1 MMQEKV
7 ARRGPPAQLQG
18 GRPPP
23 VERKSKTS
31 SELLTTSPHLLAHSL
46 TDLCPA
52 NMSTTLCF
60 LPVGVGV
67 QLLALGRMFVAK
79 LAIFWIFFSS
89 PSAVLTGLLGHV
101 VHSLLLDS
109 NLALS
114 LLIPLL
120 AAEMVVDTLLLVGV
134 WRSARLCLFPWLL
147 LNGAIICGASAG
159 VVSLL
164 VPAILPSLNP
174 SQEDDITDAALEEI
188 NRSLLII
195 LLNML
200 LIFQMVNVSAVVR
213 VMVDMRRKRRV
224 SFSGKVEKKELPP
237 VSMYELPPPPP
248 PTYPEDEELME
259 EGNSSSSFEDIPTV
273 QSSLMENPNIT
284 ITDEGTGDVTR
295 ESWNSLKFTLD
306 KENFA

>member
-1 MMQEKV
+1 
-7 ARRGPPAQLQG
+7 
-18 GRPPP
+18 
-23 VERKSKTS
+23 
-31 SELLTTSPHLLAHSL
+31 
-46 TDLCPA
+46 
-52 NMSTTLCF
+52 MSTLCF

-101 VHSLLLDS
+101 VHSLVLDS
-109 NLALS
+109 NLAFS
-114 LLIPLL
+114 LLIPFL
-120 AAEMVVDTLLLVGV
+120 AAEMVADTLLLVGV
-134 WRSARLCLFPWLL
+134 WRSARVCLVPWLA
-147 LNGAIICGASAG
+147 LNAAIICCASAG

-164 VPAILPSLNP
+164 VPAILPNLNP
-174 SQEDDITDAALEEI
+174 RQEETHVTDAALEEI

-224 SFSGKVEKKELPP
+224 SFSGKVEKKEVPP

-248 PTYPEDEELME
+248 PTYSEDEELME

-273 QSSLMENPNIT
+273 HSSLMENPNIT
-284 ITDEGTGDVTR
+284 IADEGTGDVTR

>member
-1 MMQEKV
+1 
-7 ARRGPPAQLQG
+7 
-18 GRPPP
+18 
-23 VERKSKTS
+23 
-31 SELLTTSPHLLAHSL
+31 
-46 TDLCPA
+46 
-52 NMSTTLCF
+52 MSTLCF

-67 QLLALGRMFVAK
+67 QLLALGRMFIAK

-89 PSAVLTGLLGHV
+89 PSAVLTGLLGHI

-114 LLIPLL
+114 LLIPFL
-120 AAEMVVDTLLLVGV
+120 AAEMVADTLLLVGV
-134 WRSARLCLFPWLL
+134 WRSARLCLVPWLA
-147 LNGAIICGASAG
+147 LNAGIICCASAG

-164 VPAILPSLNP
+164 VPAILPSLNQAR
-174 SQEDDITDAALEEI
+174 QEASHVTDAALEEI

-224 SFSGKVEKKELPP
+224 SFSGKVEKKEVPS
-237 VSMYELPPPPP
+237 VSMYEMPPPPP
-248 PTYPEDEELME
+248 PTYSEDEELME
-259 EGNSSSSFEDIPTV
+259 EGNSSSSFESIPTV
-273 QSSLMENPNIT
+273 HSNLMENPNIT
-284 ITDEGTGDVTR
+284 IADEGTGDVTR

>member
-1 MMQEKV
+1 
-7 ARRGPPAQLQG
+7 
-18 GRPPP
+18 
-23 VERKSKTS
+23 
-31 SELLTTSPHLLAHSL
+31 
-46 TDLCPA
+46 
-52 NMSTTLCF
+52 MSTLCF

-89 PSAVLTGLLGHV
+89 PSHVLTGLLGHV
-101 VHSLLLDS
+101 VHSFLLDS

-114 LLIPLL
+114 FLIPFL
-120 AAEMVVDTLLLVGV
+120 AAEMVADTLLLVGV
-134 WRSARLCLFPWLL
+134 WRSARLCLVPWLA
-147 LNGAIICGASAG
+147 LNAGIICCASAC

-164 VPAILPSLNP
+164 VPAILPNLR
-174 SQEDDITDAALEEI
+174 QKEADVTDAALEEI

-224 SFSGKVEKKELPP
+224 SFSGKVEKKEVPP

-248 PTYPEDEELME
+248 PTYSEEEEELME

-273 QSSLMENPNIT
+273 HSSLMENPNIT
-284 ITDEGTGDVTR
+284 IADEGTGGDVTR

>member
-1 MMQEKV
+1 M
-7 ARRGPPAQLQG
+7 G
-18 GRPPP
+18 
-23 VERKSKTS
+23 
-31 SELLTTSPHLLAHSL
+31 
-46 TDLCPA
+46 
-52 NMSTTLCF
+52 F
-60 LPVGVGV
+60 
-67 QLLALGRMFVAK
+67 
-79 LAIFWIFFSS
+79 
-89 PSAVLTGLLGHV
+89 
-101 VHSLLLDS
+101 
-109 NLALS
+109 
-114 LLIPLL
+114 L
-120 AAEMVVDTLLLVGV
+120 AAEMVADTLLLVGV
-134 WRSARLCLFPWLL
+134 WRSARLCLVPWLA
-147 LNGAIICGASAG
+147 LNAGIICCASAG

-174 SQEDDITDAALEEI
+174 RQEAHVTDAALEEI

-224 SFSGKVEKKELPP
+224 SFSGKVEKKEVPP

-248 PTYPEDEELME
+248 PTYSEEEEELME

-273 QSSLMENPNIT
+273 HSSLMENPNVT
-284 ITDEGTGDVTR
+284 IADEGTGDVTR